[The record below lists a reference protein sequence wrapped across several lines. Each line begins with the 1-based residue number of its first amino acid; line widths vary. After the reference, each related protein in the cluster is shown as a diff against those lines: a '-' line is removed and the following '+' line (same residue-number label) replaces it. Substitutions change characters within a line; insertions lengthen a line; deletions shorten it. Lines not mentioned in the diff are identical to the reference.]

1 MTKVYVA
8 ETPLILLD
16 AAGKEY
22 RVEAGAAVA
31 LTPEQYQDVAAHVT
45 LLEPDEPAQPEA
57 QEDPGQ
63 SEAEQSEPE
72 QPEADKTAKPPR
84 NSKAKEGK

>member
-1 MTKVYVA
+1 MTKVYIA

-22 RVEAGAAVA
+22 RVEAGATVA

-63 SEAEQSEPE
+63 SAAEQSEPE
-72 QPEADKTAKPPR
+72 QPKADKPAS